1 MRAANE
7 TQEAATTKA
16 TSMRSITVTKPS
28 SKHANTKRPA
38 TKKATKTT
46 TTKKKAG
53 MKTAPTKPTPKVAP
67 SSMRWTI
74 ALTSLAIETRFK
86 NPHIVKTFAAK
97 TSHTKRMRAKWDHPC
112 RSRSRRRRLVNE

>member
-7 TQEAATTKA
+7 TQEAATTKS

-67 SSMRWTI
+67 LDNCADVSCYRDS
-74 ALTSLAIETRFK
+74 
-86 NPHIVKTFAAK
+86 V
-97 TSHTKRMRAKWDHPC
+97 
-112 RSRSRRRRLVNE
+112 